1 MIAGLESSGM
11 TRTEIARKAG
21 VSRMTVWR
29 LAVGEGRS
37 PLYET
42 IHALENLS
50 KNLARVN
57 PVIQKR

>member
-1 MIAGLESSGM
+1 
-11 TRTEIARKAG
+11 
-21 VSRMTVWR
+21 MTVWR